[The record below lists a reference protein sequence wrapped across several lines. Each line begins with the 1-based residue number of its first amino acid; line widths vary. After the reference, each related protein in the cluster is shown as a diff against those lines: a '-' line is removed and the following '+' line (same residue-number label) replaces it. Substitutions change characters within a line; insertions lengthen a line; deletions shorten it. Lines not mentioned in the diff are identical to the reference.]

1 MDLHFS
7 EQTLKELIQS
17 FESLKITIQ
26 TRDSNLKIT
35 LQSPLFKL
43 PLPLLIR
50 RVFIF
55 LDEDDLIKL
64 AQTSMVLRKIIYS
77 PIGLKIMLRASRS
90 RVVQVLETQ
99 VETVIGQ
106 NGSYCFT
113 KFFVKPIYFLEC
125 RLLKFM

>member
-17 FESLKITIQ
+17 FESLKGTIQ
-26 TRDSNLKIT
+26 TRDSNLKIS

-77 PIGLKIMLRASRS
+77 PIGLKIMLRSSRN

-99 VETVIGQ
+99 VETVIGHS
-106 NGSYCFT
+106 GLYCL
-113 KFFVKPIYFLEC
+113 Y
-125 RLLKFM
+125 